1 MASNYTCRIN
11 LYINGKEIKNELSS
25 IKGEMN
31 KISNAQA
38 HMAIGS
44 REYQKAA
51 NKIRTLKTIIQ
62 NHNQDLKAI
71 GVHWRS
77 LTANSSIAD
86 YESALGRFSQEQKK
100 MTVGS
105 AKYIAASSKIKELS
119 QVIDAHNAALK
130 NTGTRWD
137 QLNSNSGLADYK
149 SALKN
154 L

>member
-100 MTVGS
+100 LPL
-105 AKYIAASSKIKELS
+105 AAQNI
-119 QVIDAHNAALK
+119 
-130 NTGTRWD
+130 
-137 QLNSNSGLADYK
+137 
-149 SALKN
+149 
-154 L
+154 